1 MKLLPEG
8 INELDPNLQWK
19 IKMYLRILEEA
30 AREPRGSGTGEL
42 TLQETQRRM
51 GDAVVRRDWKA
62 EEAAIVDNLQVH
74 FRECLRDFA
83 ERQLLSDLY
92 ERAALRR
99 ENTGT
104 PDSMRPPS
112 HTEGLR
118 LAGALLVDVRPPDPL
133 DTEWEAAFIA
143 NVLAGHGLVTFS
155 IRSRARLREYIRES
169 RTIPVYF
176 DALNEIIAEWGRL
189 GEPIPRQLARWRQK
203 VADGHLRRPDP
214 QPIPPHRPA
223 NPAQVAYEM
232 HVQFTIEI
240 LAWLGVPPQ
249 GVFVSGCGVVA
260 EAMEMDISEA
270 TVVSI
275 WKKCP
280 WRKSFLP
287 AIRKYSRAID
297 IRHGL
302 IHPD

>member
-8 INELDPNLQWK
+8 INELDPNLRWK

-176 DALNEIIAEWGRL
+176 DAPE
-189 GEPIPRQLARWRQK
+189 
-203 VADGHLRRPDP
+203 
-214 QPIPPHRPA
+214 
-223 NPAQVAYEM
+223 
-232 HVQFTIEI
+232 
-240 LAWLGVPPQ
+240 
-249 GVFVSGCGVVA
+249 
-260 EAMEMDISEA
+260 
-270 TVVSI
+270 
-275 WKKCP
+275 
-280 WRKSFLP
+280 
-287 AIRKYSRAID
+287 
-297 IRHGL
+297 
-302 IHPD
+302 